1 MVKDGVEFG
10 IVEKW
15 NIVFFGFS
23 ILVAVDRMFCFFILV
38 IVCRILFG

>member
-23 ILVAVDRMFCFFILV
+23 ILVAVKIGCFVF
-38 IVCRILFG
+38 LF